1 MRCLPNKPMVPT
13 APNPPTTNPPR
24 PLRRH
29 MGRPLGGRR
38 SDGRNRGE
46 PGSCSGG
53 RVFGG
58 AATAPRAQ
66 RPAAHRE
73 RPRGLLEST
82 FNAEHDLFAM
92 NLPDLVTEAL
102 KLSVTERARLAE
114 TLLESLDAL
123 SEDRHLWTEE
133 AARRDAELDSDPS
146 RGSAASEVFRDARA
160 RLR

>member
-1 MRCLPNKPMVPT
+1 M
-13 APNPPTTNPPR
+13 
-24 PLRRH
+24 
-29 MGRPLGGRR
+29 
-38 SDGRNRGE
+38 
-46 PGSCSGG
+46 
-53 RVFGG
+53 
-58 AATAPRAQ
+58 
-66 RPAAHRE
+66 AHCE

-82 FNAEHDLFAM
+82 FNAEYDLAAM

-123 SEDRHLWTEE
+123 SEEEHRHLWTEE

-146 RGSAASEVFRDARA
+146 RGRAASEVFRDARA